1 MNNTFFALQNAA
13 AFAQNH
19 VCLDMVYQQTKAV
32 EKIHGTTP
40 PVNGV
45 IVQQNIHNF
54 FIQQA
59 KG

>member
-1 MNNTFFALQNAA
+1 MQNAA

-19 VCLDMVYQQTKAV
+19 VCLDMVYQQTKAM

-40 PVNGV
+40 PVNVV